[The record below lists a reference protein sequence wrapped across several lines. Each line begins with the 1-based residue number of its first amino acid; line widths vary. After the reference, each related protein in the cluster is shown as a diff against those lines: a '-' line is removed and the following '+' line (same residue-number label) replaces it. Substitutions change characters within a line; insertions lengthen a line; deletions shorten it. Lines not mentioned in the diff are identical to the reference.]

1 MPVWLVLGVQ
11 SSARRIV
18 VNGCE
23 AELFNEEHTDPE
35 TGWVGP
41 VVPEPAAPCCQ
52 INAPTT
58 TIISSTGMPMLA
70 KSRARVFIISIL
82 SALPCPRSRPLLPR
96 HAHTFEQRYK
106 SKQHQP

>member
-23 AELFNEEHTDPE
+23 AELFNEEHADPE
-35 TGWVGP
+35 IGWVGP
-41 VVPEPAAPCCQ
+41 VVPEPAARCCQ

-70 KSRARVFIISIL
+70 KIRARVFIILASF
-82 SALPCPRSRPLLPR
+82 P
-96 HAHTFEQRYK
+96 Y
-106 SKQHQP
+106 